1 MVKRMPASS
10 TTDTAAFSCAP
21 NDKSARCQRPTSST
35 ATLTVPIVLGV
46 VIPVV
51 VAITI
56 FLFLHRRHVKKL
68 RAEDANDKHKSLDF
82 GIEPSMPAAA
92 GRGKNRN
99 RGPEMTVTDY
109 STEKAIRR
117 GRGLSMDTGSPYVLP
132 QGLQSS
138 HESLHSLSRLQ
149 RGDDRYR
156 PATTLFGNETPANRS
171 DASSKKGEDASSSY
185 TGSSGRGY
193 RQEGVRN
200 NLLRNAQ
207 RMPRSV
213 PPAQRDTSMASDKIP
228 HIQVPENIIAI
239 PRKCVPPQQGKPG
252 LAVTTL
258 PESRDSYMSDA
269 AGIRRSNNYLGAFIH
284 SRDTSAD
291 LQTEAQSPPPL
302 APQTKAQSPPPL
314 APVSLPSSP
323 PPIYSPGPS
332 RGTTPPAPSTL
343 AEVSRP
349 PRLQSLQAPVQPL
362 KPSFLDEAS
371 DYGDDFKVTPPSPV
385 LEAEGQRSELP
396 QPTRPLQ
403 RFEPLPRSEP
413 LQRFEPLPRS
423 EPLQRFEPLQPSEP
437 QQRFKDAPML
447 AANGQTRGHLEI
459 NDLGYDARRL
469 SMGVRPLPPDDPSD
483 NPEQRA
489 NRIRSFY
496 KEYFDESKRVP
507 AQASGG
513 YYEDYSQDYLGDAPA
528 FDAVAGQYVVGIAQ
542 PYAEPVDRRA
552 MTPPPRAPPRFQG
565 GRRHQAATSS
575 TSSPRF
581 MSPGPR
587 AYSSAS
593 APFGPPGRGPPRKT
607 KPPPAP
613 LRMLPTPH
621 LLQEDSFALPMDFA
635 PPTSYRDRRAGT
647 PTSPRGGMLP
657 YSPSLPAHMPL
668 VSSFQDLAVMPS
680 PHALRKSGTFT
691 ALDFAPP
698 PRFKSGDT
706 ASDSGSIRSNRS
718 AMSGAQLN
726 NIRSGAYRVSRIP
739 KEVVFSKNE
748 IAETLKPTWNQ
759 RS

>member
-1 MVKRMPASS
+1 MDESS
-10 TTDTAAFSCAP
+10 TYPTS
-21 NDKSARCQRPTSST
+21 SSECQRP
-35 ATLTVPIVLGV
+35 AQQIVPPSRVLPMISPLAARGRSV
-46 VIPVV
+46 LQLLLPCPSCLVSCKSAAVRNYRDTTDLIDSIPVV
-51 VAITI
+51 VAIII

-68 RAEDANDKHKSLDF
+68 RAEDANDKHESLDF
-82 GIEPSMPAAA
+82 GIEPSMTAAA

-99 RGPEMTVTDY
+99 RAPEMTVTDY

-117 GRGLSMDTGSPYVLP
+117 GRGRGLSMDTGSPYVLP
-132 QGLQSS
+132 PGLQSS
-138 HESLHSLSRLQ
+138 RESLHSLSRLQ

-156 PATTLFGNETPANRS
+156 PATTLFGTETPANRS
-171 DASSKKGEDASSSY
+171 NVSSKKVDDDSSSY

-193 RQEGVRN
+193 RQGGMRN

-207 RMPRSV
+207 RMSRSV
-213 PPAQRDTSMASDKIP
+213 PPVQRDISMPGAKIP
-228 HIQVPENIIAI
+228 HIQVPEKIMEI
-239 PRKCVPPQQGKPG
+239 PRKSVSPQPGKPG
-252 LAVTTL
+252 LTVTTL

-284 SRDTSAD
+284 SRDTSVD
-291 LQTEAQSPPPL
+291 LQTKAQSPPQL
-302 APQTKAQSPPPL
+302 APQTKALSPPPL

-349 PRLQSLQAPVQPL
+349 PRLQSLQAPVPPL
-362 KPSFLDEAS
+362 EPNFLDKAS
-371 DYGDDFKVTPPSPV
+371 DYGDDFKITPPSPV
-385 LEAEGQRSELP
+385 LEAEGQHSELP
-396 QPTRPLQ
+396 QPAQRLQ
-403 RFEPLPRSEP
+403 FYEPLPRSEP
-413 LQRFEPLPRS
+413 LQSS
-423 EPLQRFEPLQPSEP
+423 EPPQPSEF
-437 QQRFKDAPML
+437 QQRFQDAPML
-447 AANGQTRGHLEI
+447 AADGQTHGHLEV

-513 YYEDYSQDYLGDAPA
+513 YYEDYSQEYLGDAPV

-542 PYAEPVDRRA
+542 PYAEPVNRRA
-552 MTPPPRAPPRFQG
+552 MTPPPRAPPMFQG

-581 MSPGPR
+581 KSPGPR

-635 PPTSYRDRRAGT
+635 PPTSYRDRQAGT

-680 PHALRKSGTFT
+680 P
-691 ALDFAPP
+691 
-698 PRFKSGDT
+698 
-706 ASDSGSIRSNRS
+706 
-718 AMSGAQLN
+718 
-726 NIRSGAYRVSRIP
+726 
-739 KEVVFSKNE
+739 
-748 IAETLKPTWNQ
+748 
-759 RS
+759 